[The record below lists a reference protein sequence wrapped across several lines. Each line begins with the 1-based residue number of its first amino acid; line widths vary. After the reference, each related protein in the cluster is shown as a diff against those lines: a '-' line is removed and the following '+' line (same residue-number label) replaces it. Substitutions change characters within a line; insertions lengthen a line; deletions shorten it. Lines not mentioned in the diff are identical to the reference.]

1 MIIYFAD
8 RKMNILG
15 KASTGLPKGIKIKDD
30 NKTEEVD
37 GGVVTFECDVIFN
50 DATRKDVEAYIS
62 AGNYIFRSTDEDNE
76 FYTIIDSEID
86 VMGHEGHVYAEDAGM
101 DLLNEIVGPYEA
113 DSAHPAEFY
122 LDKFTKDSGFLIGIN
137 EIADLTR
144 KLKWE
149 GESTAA
155 ERVASIA
162 TQFDG
167 ADVSYSFDIK
177 NLTVTNKYINIY
189 EKRGKKTGVQLRLG
203 THIDNIIIKGSV
215 ANLATSLRCTG
226 GTPEGENEPIT
237 LNGYHYDDGDFYT
250 SGTHL
255 NSRKAVEQ
263 WSRYN
268 WEQNQVEGYEGHLVK
283 RFSYNTVSQKTLC
296 NRAISEL
303 KKIRDSEV
311 NYEASIIDL
320 PPDVKIGDRVNIID
334 ENGEFYLEARLLK
347 LETSEVAK
355 KKKATFGEYILK
367 SSGIDSRIEE
377 LAKQFSEL
385 SANRPLYTWTAYADD
400 ESGAGISLDP
410 TDKSFM
416 GTANNQVSR
425 EVDISNPRIFTW
437 VRVEGEQGK
446 PGDPGAP
453 GISIQSQVK
462 EYYLSTSPVEV
473 TGGAWSTEQPEWEPG
488 KYIWSRFF
496 ITWTDDTT
504 SYSEPIVESAFNNMS
519 AVIAEI
525 KATAVTTEYLSAHYA
540 TIGEFNAIKGKVE
553 TLETNSLTAEKADLL
568 YAKIGELTALK
579 GKFDELE
586 TKSLTAEKADLLYA
600 KIGELTALSGKFDT
614 LSSKAITAEYL
625 EANYTK
631 TVNLEATYAK
641 IQQLEAVSGRFGDIS
656 ADKTVTEY
664 LEANYTDM
672 KTFTALKGVVDDLNA
687 NKITTGYLE
696 ANYAS
701 LSALNATVADIG
713 ALKANKVDVSKA
725 NIDEAW
731 IKDLLV
737 KGKFLANDIN
747 AATGSFSHYL
757 TGVNIVG
764 DNITGGTIST
774 ERLIIRDK
782 DGKTGILFEL
792 NNGII
797 DQTGLTEAE
806 LKKHALNGQIIVAQ
820 SITADKIN
828 VTDLFAQDIMATG
841 SITGMKMLST
851 YIEAEAGRIGVFG
864 IDNIGLHS
872 ETSGLVARYDGTSPY
887 MVYADPVRIHEQ
899 TTFVVTQPLDARVF
913 ARCRYKAETIEFSNV
928 PQQVKLQSGEGAYI
942 TSVTKLKIKL
952 IRLND
957 NYAGAYDVTENWND
971 VDTVLPN
978 TTKVEIGWEICA
990 TGQRYYND
998 KNTGYVHDEPIYWY
1012 ADLPNATNE
1021 DYTLR
1026 LLWSFFR
1033 PQLEVY
1039 AVPADVG
1046 IFPHEL
1052 RYGDFRVNSLGE
1064 AYGMTAEV
1072 GNVSNL
1078 LATTEFVK
1086 NAMTWNNLQGK
1097 PSSFVPSAHTHDDRY
1112 FTETEMNSK
1121 LAAYAQ
1127 TGHTHDDRYFTET
1140 EINSKLSGYTQTGHT
1155 HDGRYFTESE
1165 INNLLSGK
1173 QNNLGY
1179 TPIQQGGGTDQGT
1192 NKIYIGWTGSKLNAQ
1207 VDVTNFGAIAF
1218 ESWVRDNYS
1227 ASGHKHSA
1235 VDITGGALK
1244 VSEVN
1249 ITAARSAQAFK
1260 IIDSSNA
1267 KNYLAAYLHNNNVA
1281 AVLGYYKD
1289 GAEANFISLRN
1300 DDTRFGKPVAVGS
1313 GGTGQNHVSDTFEC
1327 AAVNTSNVE
1336 ISNQTCKYF
1345 PYLGLVMIR
1354 LTVYVHDISVGA
1366 EEFFS
1371 VVQVPSKYTNNSF
1384 IPLATATGTA
1394 PLTESMIY
1402 PENHASHARLIRI
1415 KCNKAWKLGYFYI
1428 QGAYLL

>member
-1 MIIYFAD
+1 MISSSAAYNAAINGYSRVFRGRFLLDGAPLACEIKKINIVKGACGSEYTPGSVFIPYIEAD
-8 RKMNILG
+8 LM
-15 KASTGLPKGIKIKDD
+15 DC
-30 NKTEEVD
+30 EEVLKGRELKLQIGILLGYSPD
-37 GGVVTFECDVIFN
+37 GSEEI
-50 DATRKDVEAYIS
+50 EYIS
-62 AGNYIFRSTDEDNE
+62 IGQFTVDDCRKTTSGLTLSAVGRLTSKCSGLYESGLTFPATIRAVVNDIAAQTGVPVIFRSLDISGLMLVKKPEGLLYREVLGYIAGVIGGYVTEDSNGNIVITTFSDEGAIGVNGDRSLSLPEFTETNFSITGVKVVVTDDVQNE
-76 FYTIIDSEID
+76 
-86 VMGHEGHVYAEDAGM
+86 
-101 DLLNEIVGPYEA
+101 
-113 DSAHPAEFY
+113 
-122 LDKFTKDSGFLIGIN
+122 
-137 EIADLTR
+137 
-144 KLKWE
+144 E
-149 GESTAA
+149 GETIEGISFSYGDGSLVLKNPFMTA
-155 ERVASIA
+155 ELFQVMQENLQGTIYHPGKLPLSLGDPRLEPWDCLLVEDLNGEKFILPCLSISH
-162 TQFDG
+162 TFDG
-167 ADVSYSFDIK
+167 GLSSDIEAPGDTDPGSQSSPKGPVTQQVERMHSLLLTANEAILKRLTVEQADIK
-177 NLTVTNKYINIY
+177 
-189 EKRGKKTGVQLRLG
+189 
-203 THIDNIIIKGSV
+203 
-215 ANLATSLRCTG
+215 
-226 GTPEGENEPIT
+226 
-237 LNGYHYDDGDFYT
+237 
-250 SGTHL
+250 
-255 NSRKAVEQ
+255 
-263 WSRYN
+263 
-268 WEQNQVEGYEGHLVK
+268 
-283 RFSYNTVSQKTLC
+283 
-296 NRAISEL
+296 
-303 KKIRDSEV
+303 
-311 NYEASIIDL
+311 
-320 PPDVKIGDRVNIID
+320 
-334 ENGEFYLEARLLK
+334 
-347 LETSEVAK
+347 
-355 KKKATFGEYILK
+355 
-367 SSGIDSRIEE
+367 
-377 LAKQFSEL
+377 
-385 SANRPLYTWTAYADD
+385 YA
-400 ESGAGISLDP
+400 A
-410 TDKSFM
+410 
-416 GTANNQVSR
+416 
-425 EVDISNPRIFTW
+425 
-437 VRVEGEQGK
+437 
-446 PGDPGAP
+446 
-453 GISIQSQVK
+453 
-462 EYYLSTSPVEV
+462 
-473 TGGAWSTEQPEWEPG
+473 
-488 KYIWSRFF
+488 
-496 ITWTDDTT
+496 
-504 SYSEPIVESAFNNMS
+504 
-519 AVIAEI
+519 
-525 KATAVTTEYLSAHYA
+525 
-540 TIGEFNAIKGKVE
+540 IGEFNAIKGKVE
-553 TLETNSLTAEKADLL
+553 TLETNSLTAGKADLL

-797 DQTGLTEAE
+797 DQTGLTEEE

-978 TTKVEIGWEICA
+978 TTKVEFGWEICA

-1072 GNVSNL
+1072 GNVSSL

-1086 NAMTWNNLQGK
+1086 NAMTWNNLQDK

-1127 TGHTHDDRYFTET
+1127 TGHTHDDRYFTE
-1140 EINSKLSGYTQTGHT
+1140 
-1155 HDGRYFTESE
+1155 SE
-1165 INNLLSGK
+1165 VNNLLSGK
-1173 QNNLGY
+1173 QNNLGF
-1179 TPIQQGGGTDQGT
+1179 TPIQQGGGKNQKN
-1192 NKIYIGWTGSKLNAQ
+1192 NKIYIGWTDSKLNAQ
-1207 VDVTNFGAIAF
+1207 VDVTDFGALAF
-1218 ESWVRDNYS
+1218 ESWVSGNYS
-1227 ASGHKHSA
+1227 AKGHKHSA

-1394 PLTESMIY
+1394 PLVESMIY
-1402 PENHASHARLIRI
+1402 PENHASHARLIRL